1 MEKLVKMILCLNHG
15 QEDIERGFSGN
26 KNLLKDNM
34 KEASLISQCLI
45 CGHMTVKS
53 IKPEMLVITKE
64 LLKSFKSAR
73 IRYDKYLSD
82 QKKEKNLSEKEK
94 QLEAITAD
102 IVNVKDK
109 YAL

>member
-1 MEKLVKMILCLNHG
+1 M
-15 QEDIERGFSGN
+15 
-26 KNLLKDNM
+26 
-34 KEASLISQCLI
+34 
-45 CGHMTVKS
+45 
-53 IKPEMLVITKE
+53 TKE

>member
-1 MEKLVKMILCLNHG
+1 M
-15 QEDIERGFSGN
+15 
-26 KNLLKDNM
+26 
-34 KEASLISQCLI
+34 
-45 CGHMTVKS
+45 
-53 IKPEMLVITKE
+53 TKE

-94 QLEAITAD
+94 QAITAD